1 MRLTLTQTGGQAL
14 AAGERWSMEE
24 GRRIIG
30 RAPECDWQVPDTGCK
45 VSKLHCTVSR
55 DHQGFVLRDESA
67 NGTRVGDVLLLEG
80 ETARLRNGDRIEF
93 GSFSFEVSVSGEER
107 RVLDDPEANLPLG
120 DDTVTVT
127 SILADIA
134 PGGSMANGI
143 LGRRDAEPAWP
154 AGGNPAQDAGSPSRN
169 VEIGWG
175 GPPEPSASGP
185 ILPEDWNDSFDY
197 GSQLEH
203 ASATRASIPVRTV
216 KAPGKDDAQGSTDE
230 AANVAAPWE
239 HEQPDTPGHDSQN
252 AARQARLESHI
263 ERCEIAFQAVLDVFD
278 LEQFQTDTASGFLGA
293 GQDDAPTSRLDRLA
307 ARQALLA
314 SALDGLVRKVSPF
327 LEPRLIEAAVD
338 AEGWRPPWRADRSY
352 WQAYCRTF
360 ERDGVHVSVRDL
372 FRQTMQQVLDESG
385 NGSPG

>member
-1 MRLTLTQTGGQAL
+1 MRLTLIQTDGQAP

-24 GRRIIG
+24 GRRMIG

-45 VSKLHCTVSR
+45 VSKLHCTISW

-67 NGTRVGDVLLLEG
+67 NGTRVGDILLLEG

-93 GSFSFEVSVSGEER
+93 GSFAYEVSISGEER
-107 RVLDDPEANLPLG
+107 RVLDDPEANLALG
-120 DDTVTVT
+120 DETVTVT

-143 LGRRDAEPAWP
+143 LGRRDAEPTWP
-154 AGGNPAQDAGSPSRN
+154 AGGKSATDAGGPSRN
-169 VEIGWG
+169 VEIGWA
-175 GPPEPSASGP
+175 GPPEPSARGP

-216 KAPGKDDAQGSTDE
+216 KAPGKIKADGSMDRAIDAAE
-230 AANVAAPWE
+230 PRE
-239 HEQPDTPGHDSQN
+239 PELPDIPGLGSQN
-252 AARQARLESHI
+252 AAEQARLESHI
-263 ERCEIAFQAVLDVFD
+263 ERCEIAFQAILDVFD
-278 LEQFQTDTASGFLGA
+278 LDQFQTDTASGFLGT

-307 ARQALLA
+307 AQQALLA

-338 AEGWRPPWRADRSY
+338 AEGWRPPWSADRSY

-360 ERDGVHVSVRDL
+360 ERDGAHVSVRDL
-372 FRQTMQQVLDESG
+372 FRQTIQQVLDETG
-385 NGSPG
+385 NGRPG